1 MHEAA
6 RHGQSFMETI
16 SATLEEQLA
25 AAESAR
31 DGALREL
38 DSLRT
43 RIAAA
48 DAIHRRTHERDR
60 EHQKTLDALN
70 AAELNLKA
78 ARNSE
83 AQANTRAAASEAALL
98 RSQVPAGMDPEI
110 VPALQK
116 QLGEARRLEAA
127 AVAEAADLR
136 TKLAAAREQVT
147 AVASDEALAAVRDD
161 AGKARAEAA
170 AIIAQNGL
178 LRREL
183 DTAKA
188 RIAQLEAASLTLHA
202 KMSGPPPELAE
213 ARAEIEKARQA
224 TRSAEGN
231 AAKLRRDLADFQTR
245 FKAIETT
252 LAATRSA
259 SAANIAAGAELAA
272 ARKQADQLRSELRAV
287 CEENRRIKEERTQR
301 PPRQREERKPE
312 NRKPE
317 APAERIAP
325 ATELAFPGGDAP
337 ESQAVSEAIT
347 PE

>member
-6 RHGQSFMETI
+6 HPGTHFMDTI
-16 SATLEEQLA
+16 SATLEEQLS
-25 AAESAR
+25 AAEASR

-48 DAIHRRTHERDR
+48 DAIHKRAHERDS
-60 EHQKTLDALN
+60 EHQKTLDALS

-83 AQANTRAAASEAALL
+83 AQANARAASAEAALN

-110 VPALQK
+110 VPAMQK

-127 AVAEAADLR
+127 AAAEAAELR
-136 TKLAAAREQVT
+136 AKLAAAREQVT
-147 AVASDEALAAVRDD
+147 AVASDGALAAVRED
-161 AGKARAEAA
+161 AAKARAEAA

-183 DTAKA
+183 DTAKT

-213 ARAEIEKARQA
+213 ARTETEKARQTA
-224 TRSAEGN
+224 RSFEGI
-231 AAKLRRDLADFQTR
+231 AVKLRRDLAETQTR

-252 LAATRSA
+252 LAATRAA
-259 SAANIAAGAELAA
+259 SAANIAAGAELAN
-272 ARKQADQLRSELRAV
+272 ARKHADQLRSELRAV
-287 CEENRRIKEERTQR
+287 CEENRRIKEERAQR
-301 PPRQREERKPE
+301 PPRQKEERKPE
-312 NRKPE
+312 ALLA
-317 APAERIAP
+317 APVERAAP
-325 ATELAFPGGDAP
+325 ATELAFPSGETP
-337 ESQAVSEAIT
+337 AVSETAEA
-347 PE
+347 PAVM

>member
-1 MHEAA
+1 
-6 RHGQSFMETI
+6 METI
-16 SATLEEQLA
+16 PTSLEEQLA
-25 AAESAR
+25 AAEAAR

-48 DAIHRRTHERDR
+48 DAIHKRAHERDR
-60 EHQKTLDALN
+60 EHQKALDSLN

-83 AQANTRAAASEAALL
+83 AQATARAAAAEAALL

-110 VPALQK
+110 ISALQK

-127 AVAEAADLR
+127 AVNEAADLR
-136 TKLAAAREQVT
+136 AKLAAAREQVT
-147 AVASDEALAAVRDD
+147 AVASDEALAAVRED

-170 AIIAQNGL
+170 AVVAQNGL
-178 LRREL
+178 LRREV

-188 RIAQLEAASLTLHA
+188 RIAQLEAAAVTLHT

-213 ARAEIEKARQA
+213 ARAEAEKARHTA
-224 TRSAEGN
+224 RSFEGI
-231 AAKLRRDLADFQTR
+231 AVKLRRELAETQTR

-252 LAATRSA
+252 LAATRAA
-259 SAANIAAGAELAA
+259 SAANIAAGAELAN

-287 CEENRRIKEERTQR
+287 CEENRRIQQERSQR
-301 PPRQREERKPE
+301 PPRQREERKPAE
-312 NRKPE
+312 SPAVPTERA
-317 APAERIAP
+317 APAV
-325 ATELAFPGGDAP
+325 ELAFPTAEAP
-337 ESQAVSEAIT
+337 ASEAASEAIT
-347 PE
+347 SE

>member
-1 MHEAA
+1 
-6 RHGQSFMETI
+6 METI
-16 SATLEEQLA
+16 SASLEEQLA
-25 AAESAR
+25 ATEAAR

-48 DAIHRRTHERDR
+48 DAIHKRAHERDR
-60 EHQKTLDALN
+60 DHQKTLDALA

-83 AQANTRAAASEAALL
+83 SQAHSRAAAAETALI

-127 AVAEAADLR
+127 AGAEAAELR
-136 TKLAAAREQVT
+136 SKLAAARDQVT
-147 AVASDEALAAVRDD
+147 AVASNEALAAVRDD
-161 AGKARAEAA
+161 AAKARAEGA
-170 AIIAQNGL
+170 AIFAQNGL

-188 RIAQLEAASLTLHA
+188 RIAQLEAAAVTLHA

-213 ARAEIEKARQA
+213 ARAETEKARRA
-224 TRSAEGN
+224 ARSFESIAVN
-231 AAKLRRDLADFQTR
+231 LRRELAETHTR
-245 FKAIETT
+245 LKAIETT
-252 LAATRSA
+252 LAATRAA
-259 SAANIAAGAELAA
+259 SAANISAGTDLAA
-272 ARKQADQLRSELRAV
+272 VRRHAEQLRSDLLAIS
-287 CEENRRIKEERTQR
+287 EENRRLKRDLSSR

-312 NRKPE
+312 ALPQ
-317 APAERIAP
+317 APTERTAP
-325 ATELAFPGGDAP
+325 ATELAFPAP
-337 ESQAVSEAIT
+337 NKPAEALAEPVT
-347 PE
+347 AE